1 MRFGAHVRRGS
12 EAITGVVQQCR
23 RLGADCAQVFVS
35 NPRAWAPPSFSDEVA
50 GRFRDAWTTSG
61 LGPLAAHAPYVVNIA
76 SPNRGFLTRS
86 RTLARRTARAC
97 DLLGVDLLVVHAGG
111 GGPGDPDR
119 SRHRAAHTLRETV
132 EAAERV
138 RVLVELMAGTRGAV
152 ASTIAEAAALLEDA
166 DDDRLGLCLDTCHL
180 FAAGYGLD
188 TDEGVAVLF
197 DELARYGLTGR
208 VFLVHAN
215 DSAFLRGERRDRH
228 APIGEGAIG
237 AEGWRA
243 LLARPEAADWTF
255 VLETPGDAAS
265 HAAQIAL
272 LRGLAPPDV
281 ARDALVQGSSS
292 ALGPSW

>member
-12 EAITGVVQQCR
+12 EATTGVVQQCR
-23 RLGADCAQVFVS
+23 RRGADCAQVFVS
-35 NPRAWAPPSFSDEVA
+35 NPRAWAPPSFSDEA
-50 GRFRDAWTTSG
+50 AARFRDAWTTSG

-76 SPNRGFLTRS
+76 SPNRGFLARS

-97 DLLGVDLLVVHAGG
+97 DLLGVDLLVVHAGAG
-111 GGPGDPDR
+111 GTGEPAR
-119 SRHRAAHTLRETV
+119 SRRRAVRSLLETV
-132 EAAERV
+132 GAAEGV

-152 ASTIAEAAALLEDA
+152 ASTIAEAAALLEGT
-166 DDDRLGLCLDTCHL
+166 DDDRLGLCLDICHL

-188 TDEGVAVLF
+188 TPKGVAALF
-197 DELARYGLTGR
+197 DELAAHELTGR
-208 VFLVHAN
+208 VCLVHAN
-215 DSAFLRGERRDRH
+215 DSAFSKGERRDRH

-272 LRGLAPPDV
+272 LRSLAPPDV
-281 ARDALVQGSSS
+281 ARGAPVQGSSS